1 MTMTAQYPDLPQ
13 NADSEDAMVET
24 AFRELLDGYIRSN
37 HRKKV
42 EIIERAYRF
51 ARKAHHGVRR
61 RSGEPYILHPIAV
74 ARICNHEMGLGS
86 TSICAALLHDVVEDT
101 DYTVED
107 IEQQFGPKIAQIV
120 GGLTKISGG
129 IFGDRASAQAEN
141 FRKLLLT
148 MSEDIRVILI
158 KMADRLHNMRTLGS
172 MAVNKQYKIAGETM
186 YIYAPLAHRLG
197 LYPIKTEL
205 EDLCMKYEHPEA
217 YRDISEKI
225 KNTEQHRETVFRD
238 FIAPIA
244 EKLRERGITYEAKAR
259 VKSVYSIWHKMQTKH
274 IPFEEVYDLYAVR
287 IIFDC
292 ENRADEK
299 DRCWEIY
306 SAITDLYKMHPDRLR
321 DWVVN
326 PKANGYQALHVT
338 VMGHDGNW
346 VEVQIRSRR
355 MDEIAEKGF
364 AAHWRYKEGDTDEE
378 SELNAWLSTIK
389 DLLSEQSADA
399 LDFLDTLKLNL
410 FASEIVVFTPKGEL
424 VTLPNGSTVL
434 DMAFSLHSQIGLKAI
449 AGKVNHRLVPLS
461 EKLQSGD
468 QVEILTS
475 KNQKPKEEWLKMM
488 TSAKGLTRLRQAL
501 RRERQPMIDRGKQI
515 LADFLKEGQVEPNNK
530 LITKIVGYFK
540 LGSPVELYY
549 MLGTSEVTLDNYI
562 LRESPKTSTGL
573 LKKIFRPRWLRGT
586 QSQTDD
592 EVKVITP
599 REIDLKEV
607 YPLRLTA
614 KERNFVFCPCCNPLP
629 GDDVMGFV
637 NDEGQVEVHE
647 LSCERAQMLK
657 ASFGPRIVATRW
669 EEMTVELPARVH
681 IEGIDRHGVLQELI
695 AMISTQL
702 NIDLRSLHIDADKEV
717 FKCDLTV
724 RVTDTRSVAEL
735 CDKVRSIKGV
745 KTAVRIAG

>member
-1 MTMTAQYPDLPQ
+1 MTAQYPDLPQ

-225 KNTEQHRETVFRD
+225 KSTEQHRETVFRD

-549 MLGTSEVTLDNYI
+549 MLGTGEVTLDNYI

>member
-225 KNTEQHRETVFRD
+225 KSTEQHRETVFRD

-549 MLGTSEVTLDNYI
+549 MLGTGEVTLDNYI